1 MDSNSSAT
9 DIGDKI
15 LNTDIIDLLGLDK
28 LPDAEKEK
36 ARQQISETIENR
48 VFNRLEEEMEKSGK
62 FELYT
67 KALEAGGETFDNF
80 LAEHKVDIN
89 QMFLEEALGYK
100 VQLKS
105 AADLLDA
112 GIKVE
117 AVKNGQTAE

>member
-1 MDSNSSAT
+1 MDSNNRAT

-28 LPDAEKEK
+28 LSDEEKEK

-48 VFNRLEEEMEKSGK
+48 VFDRLEEELEKSGK
-62 FELYT
+62 FELYS
-67 KALEAGGETFDNF
+67 KALETGGDAFDNF
-80 LAEHKVDIN
+80 LAEHKVDLN